1 MVLNGQMSDWGPV
14 LSGVPQ
20 GSALDPILLI
30 IYIKYLD
37 VNVISYVLKLASDAN
52 IFSEVSSLEKV
63 ANLR

>member
-1 MVLNGQMSDWGPV
+1 MSDWCPV

-20 GSALDPILLI
+20 SSSLDPILLI

-52 IFSEVSSLEKV
+52 ILSEVSTLEKV
-63 ANLR
+63 VNLR